1 MERMELPTLEQ
12 LFPIMLDVPASFS
25 LAHTE
30 SNINSVGEAEAK
42 TKAEGCGTEPDL
54 AA

>member
-1 MERMELPTLEQ
+1 MERMESPTLEQ
-12 LFPIMLDVPASFS
+12 LFPTMLDVPASVS
-25 LAHTE
+25 LAHPE
-30 SNINSVGEAEAK
+30 SNVNSVGEAEAK